1 MGHFKERYRLKLFA
15 TERQNRIKQMLMEY
29 DKVGVSSLSEILD
42 VSEVTVRKDL
52 EKLEKEGFLIRTHGG
67 AVLRED
73 VPREEV
79 TPESDIPNIESKKM
93 IGIFSGALIQ
103 DRDVIFLGPGSTCI
117 QIAKNL
123 RDKKDII
130 VVTNNIGVMSE
141 LAGLPSCRVI
151 ATGGEIDAS
160 EYGIMMTGAATI
172 KTIEGLYMNKAF
184 ISVDGI
190 SFNRGYMMR
199 NAYIAQMYKALK
211 KYCDEII
218 IVADYTKYDV
228 NSLTNIG
235 DLGFADKVISDQ
247 LAPHEYIKYFFEN
260 DIQIFTTYPLK

>member
-1 MGHFKERYRLKLFA
+1 MFA
-15 TERQNRIKQMLMEY
+15 TERQNRIKQLLFEY

-73 VPREEV
+73 VPREE
-79 TPESDIPNIESKKM
+79 PSPDSDIPNIESKKM
-93 IGIFSGALIQ
+93 IGIFAGALIQ

-123 RDKKDII
+123 RDKKDLI
-130 VVTNNIGVMSE
+130 VVTNNIGVMTE
-141 LAGLPSCRVI
+141 LAGMPNCRVI

-160 EYGIMMTGAATI
+160 EYGIMMTGDTTLKA
-172 KTIEGLYMNKAF
+172 IEGLYMNKAF

-199 NAYIAQMYKALK
+199 NSYLAQMYVSLK
-211 KYCDEII
+211 KFSDEII
-218 IVADYTKYDV
+218 IVADNTKYDV

-235 DLGFADKVISDQ
+235 ELSFADKIISDQ
-247 LAPHEYIKYFFEN
+247 LAPHEYIKYFFEH

>member
-1 MGHFKERYRLKLFA
+1 VFA
-15 TERQNRIKQMLMEY
+15 TERQNRIKQLLFEY
-29 DKVGVSSLSEILD
+29 DKVGVGSLSEILD
-42 VSEVTVRKDL
+42 VSEVTIRKDL
-52 EKLEKEGFLIRTHGG
+52 EKLEKDGFLIRTHGG

-73 VPREEV
+73 VPKEEV
-79 TPESDIPNIESKKM
+79 SPESDIPNIESKKM
-93 IGIFSGALIQ
+93 IGIFAAALIQ

-130 VVTNNIGVMSE
+130 VVTNNIGVMTE
-141 LAGLPSCRVI
+141 LAGLPSCRVL

-160 EYGIMMTGAATI
+160 EYGVMMTGEATI
-172 KTIEGLYMNKAF
+172 KSIKALYMNKVF
-184 ISVDGI
+184 VSVDGI
-190 SFNRGYMMR
+190 SFSRGYMMR
-199 NAYIAQMYKALK
+199 NAYIGQMYSLLK
-211 KYCDEII
+211 DYCDEII
-218 IVADYTKYDV
+218 IVADHTKYGV

-247 LAPHEYIKYFFEN
+247 LAPHEYIKYFFEH

>member
-1 MGHFKERYRLKLFA
+1 MFA
-15 TERQNRIKQMLMEY
+15 TERHNRIKQMLFEY
-29 DKVGVSSLSEILD
+29 DKVSVGSLSEILD

-52 EKLEKEGFLIRTHGG
+52 EKLEKDGFLIRTHGG

-73 VPREEV
+73 VPKEEPS
-79 TPESDIPNIESKKM
+79 PESDIPNIESKKM
-93 IGIFSGALIQ
+93 IGIFAAALIQ

-123 RDKKDII
+123 RDKKDLI
-130 VVTNNIGVMSE
+130 VVTNNIGVMTE
-141 LAGLPSCRVI
+141 LAGLSCCRVL

-160 EYGIMMTGAATI
+160 EYGTMMTGDTTI
-172 KTIEGLYMNKAF
+172 KSIKSLYMNKAF
-184 ISVDGI
+184 VSVDGI
-190 SFNRGYMMR
+190 SFSRGYMMR
-199 NAYIAQMYKALK
+199 NAYIGQMYSQLK
-211 KYCDEII
+211 DYCDEII
-218 IVADYTKYDV
+218 IVADHSKYGV

-247 LAPHEYIKYFFEN
+247 LAPHEYIKYFFEH